1 MTDEKSPT
9 KWRVVLEPDPETG
22 DWAAWCPELPGC
34 ASAGISEEEALENIR
49 EAIEL
54 YLQPD
59 PIDLSPGAVTR
70 EVLV

>member
-1 MTDEKSPT
+1 MR
-9 KWRVVLEPDPETG
+9 WRVALEYDQETG

-34 ASAGISEEEALENIR
+34 ASAGETEAEALENIR

-59 PIDLSPGAVTR
+59 RIALAAGTVLQ

>member
-1 MTDEKSPT
+1 M
-9 KWRVVLEPDPETG
+9 KWRVLLEQDSETG

-34 ASAGISEEEALENIR
+34 ASAGDTEDEALDNIR

-59 PIDLSPGAVTR
+59 PFEIPADAVMR